1 MSKIFR
7 AIGLM
12 SGTSLDGIDL
22 AMIESD
28 GQEHIKIISNDYL
41 EYTNEFRDRIRDLIF
56 QNPTLEGIKKIEN
69 EITILHVN
77 LVNNFLE
84 KNNLNAREIDLIGFH
99 GQTIFHQPANKI
111 TWQIGNSQL
120 LALMTGIKTVG
131 DFRVRD
137 VLEGGQG
144 APLVPI
150 YHFYLFAKFAKPNLI
165 LNIGGV
171 ANLTYIDDDL
181 KNLQAFDTCFG
192 NAPSNDLMHKKFK
205 KEFDENGDLA
215 KTGKINLELINKILA
230 HKIFNQT
237 LPKSFSRNDFDEA
250 LAPLQSLEPQDILAC
265 YSQIFAEVLAKDIK
279 LFSKKPTQIIV
290 CGGGAKNKNL
300 LEILQKKL
308 NDIKILTANDVGF
321 NVESIEAEA
330 FAFLAIRRVLNLPIS
345 FKKTTGTLNLSGSIG
360 GVIYEN

>member
-28 GQEHIKIISNDYL
+28 GGEYIKLIASDYL
-41 EYTNEFRDRIRDLIF
+41 EYTNEFRQNLRDLIF

-69 EITILHVN
+69 EITILHAN
-77 LVNNFLE
+77 LVNNFLK
-84 KNNLNAREIDLIGFH
+84 KNNLKASEIDLIGFH
-99 GQTIFHQPANKI
+99 GQTIFHQPAKKI

-120 LALMTGIKTVG
+120 LALMTGIKTVS

-150 YHFYLFAKFAKPNLI
+150 YHFYLFAKLAKPNLI

-171 ANLTYIDDDL
+171 ANLSYFDDKIDS
-181 KNLQAFDTCFG
+181 LQAFDTCFG
-192 NAPSNDLMHKKFK
+192 NAPSNDLMHKKFQ

-215 KTGKINLELINKILA
+215 KSGKINLELINKILA
-230 HKIFNQT
+230 HEIFNQT

-250 LAPLQSLEPQDILAC
+250 LAPLQSLDPQDILAC
-265 YSQIFAEVLAKDIK
+265 YSQIFAEVLAKDIY
-279 LFSKKPTQIIV
+279 LFSQKPKQIIV

-300 LEILQKKL
+300 LEVLQKKL
-308 NDIKILTANDVGF
+308 IDIKILTAQEIGF
-321 NVESIEAEA
+321 NVDSIEAEA

-345 FKKTTGTLNLSGSIG
+345 FKKTTGTLNLEGSIG
-360 GVIYEN
+360 GIIYEN

>member
-22 AMIESD
+22 ALIESD
-28 GQEHIKIISNDYL
+28 GFEYIKLIGSDYF
-41 EYTNEFRDRIRDLIF
+41 EYQNNFRQNLRDLIF

-69 EITILHVN
+69 EITILHAN
-77 LVNNFLE
+77 LVNNFLK
-84 KNNLNAREIDLIGFH
+84 KNNLKASDIDLIGFH

-120 LALMTGIKTVG
+120 LALMTGIKTIG

-150 YHFYLFAKFAKPNLI
+150 YHYYLFSKLLKPTLI

-171 ANLTYIDDDL
+171 ANLSYFDENL
-181 KNLQAFDTCFG
+181 ESLQAFDTCFG
-192 NAPSNDLMHKKFK
+192 NAPANDLMHKKFQ

-215 KTGKINLELINKILA
+215 KSGKINLELINKILE
-230 HKIFNQT
+230 HKVFHQT

-250 LAPLQSLEPQDILAC
+250 LAPLQGLEPQDILAC
-265 YSQIFAEVLAKDIK
+265 YSQIFAEVLANDIK
-279 LFSKKPTQIIV
+279 LFSKKPKQIIV
-290 CGGGAKNKNL
+290 CGGGAYNKNL
-300 LEILQKKL
+300 LDILQKKL
-308 NDIKILTANDVGF
+308 VDIKILTAQEVGF
-321 NVESIEAEA
+321 NVDSIEAEA
-330 FAFLAIRRVLNLPIS
+330 FAFLAIRRILNLPIS
-345 FKKTTGTLNLSGSIG
+345 FKKTTGTLNLNGSIG
-360 GVIYEN
+360 GIIFEK